1 MIRIVAIALTLGV
14 IGAQGTLAQTAPNA
28 TTSPSPASPSV
39 APPSVATAPPP
50 APATA
55 PPRPITGPAAMA
67 PANST
72 ATRSTSTPPAVST
85 SNADSKTTAAPVA
98 GANSFTEAEARSRLE
113 AHGYTN
119 VSGLQK
125 DAQSIWRGT
134 AMKNGQSVGVALD
147 YQGNIVAQ

>member
-14 IGAQGTLAQTAPNA
+14 IGAQGTLAQTAPGD

-39 APPSVATAPPP
+39 APPSVAAPPP

-67 PANST
+67 PANSG
-72 ATRSTSTPPAVST
+72 AARSTPPAVST
-85 SNADSKTTAAPVA
+85 SNAGSQTAAAPVA

-147 YQGNIVAQ
+147 YQGNIVTQ